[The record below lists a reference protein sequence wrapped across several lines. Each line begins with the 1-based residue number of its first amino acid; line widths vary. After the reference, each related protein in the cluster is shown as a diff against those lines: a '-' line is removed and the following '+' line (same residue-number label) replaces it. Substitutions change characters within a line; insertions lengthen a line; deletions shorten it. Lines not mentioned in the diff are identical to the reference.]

1 MGSGGKWG
9 QTTFGKHSENVVCP
23 RYLIELFGQSIP
35 SPQTFP
41 NKVVT
46 YAKDENGNVHRFEGT
61 NGVFHWNGSTGDVGN
76 PLLASYIPAAVQ
88 KALGVKLK

>member
-1 MGSGGKWG
+1 M
-9 QTTFGKHSENVVCP
+9 ENTRKTWSVPVTS

-88 KALGVKLK
+88 KALGVRLK